1 MGTAADGTYTPLGD
15 VLGQWN
21 TEEIPVGQGG
31 FVDTGGLDTTG
42 GGSSGINAQAI
53 AKALQGLGGGQQQ
66 AQGHPVANLPGVSG
80 VAPGGITA
88 TSGAAQGNTA
98 GINGL
103 VASLMQRVEALRAAS
118 NPATAR
124 PVNMASGGVRGPGLL
139 GL

>member
-1 MGTAADGTYTPLGD
+1 MGTALDGTYTPLGD
-15 VLGQWN
+15 VLNQWGS
-21 TEEIPVGQGG
+21 EDIPVGQGG
-31 FVDTGGLDTTG
+31 YVDTGGFSEAPNTG
-42 GGSSGINAQAI
+42 GGINAQAI

-66 AQGHPVANLPGVSG
+66 AQGHPVANLPGVAG

-98 GINGL
+98 GINAL
-103 VASLMQRVEALRAAS
+103 VSSLMARVQALRDAS

-124 PVNMASGGVRGPGLL
+124 PVNLGGGSRPSGLL